1 MVWKSFEDF
10 WIVNTCN
17 LDSLIFFTTRRW
29 IRLADNHAQ
38 HIVRD
43 LQFVAARNRKSTRHT
58 RLYRLEYTCSMYQ
71 LLLIERERNDPRKC
85 AMQETMSNERN
96 GGREYNMV
104 RQQRS
109 EQLRIHAKESEQKTD
124 LREAGQT
131 REQDRRVIGDR
142 VARSKEN
149 TGDYV

>member
-1 MVWKSFEDF
+1 
-10 WIVNTCN
+10 
-17 LDSLIFFTTRRW
+17 
-29 IRLADNHAQ
+29 
-38 HIVRD
+38 
-43 LQFVAARNRKSTRHT
+43 
-58 RLYRLEYTCSMYQ
+58 
-71 LLLIERERNDPRKC
+71 
-85 AMQETMSNERN
+85 MQETMSNERN